1 MSRNRI
7 GNPETIHAAFVASE
21 YDAAMS
27 ADLRRQADETL
38 RYQDRRKRPVLA
50 GTWTNGEAGSELA
63 RLLDGMGIIENA
75 AQTGTM
81 PEVHGSGAEPTFT
94 LLAGTG
100 SLSNCQGTD
109 LAGILAVTPSNTS
122 VNGSFLQLSFAVTQP
137 TNRYAVLLFPR
148 TTAAQLA
155 SGNLNT
161 TSHTVDSFDLRT
173 STALTN
179 GSDYRWSYVVVPF

>member
-7 GNPETIHAAFVASE
+7 GTPETIHATFVASE

-75 AQTGTM
+75 ARTGTV
-81 PEVHGSGAEPTFT
+81 PEVHGDGAEPTFT

-109 LAGILAVTPSNTS
+109 LAGILAVTPSDTNVT
-122 VNGSFLQLSFAVTQP
+122 GSFLQLSFAVTQP

-179 GSDYRWSYVVVPF
+179 GSDYRWSYVCLPF